1 MSKEKEKSEIAP
13 LSSGALLSFDE
24 FDNFFNDFLSRK
36 WPRVLD
42 WNFPSGLEKG
52 FPKVDIIDHD
62 KEIEVQAA
70 LPGVNKD
77 DLKVTVTGQTLSIQ
91 ATTSKEEKKKGERFY
106 RREIMRGE
114 FHRTLSLPENVDSD
128 NAKASFKDGLLKV
141 TIPKTEKSQ
150 HKNIEV
156 K

>member
-1 MSKEKEKSEIAP
+1 MSKEKEKSELAP
-13 LSSGALLSFDE
+13 LTSGGLLSFDE

-36 WPRVLD
+36 WPRLLD
-42 WNFPSGLEKG
+42 WDFPSGLEKG

-91 ATTSKEEKKKGERFY
+91 ATTSKEEKKKEERFY

-141 TIPKTEKSQ
+141 TIPKIEKSQ